1 MLSVVIPCYN
11 EAKSLPSLIEK
22 CEVLVGDDVEII
34 LVDNGSSDGT
44 PEILGPLEKNET
56 GLRSVRLDINT
67 GYGNG
72 IMGGLKAAKGDTV
85 GWTHADLQADPADTL
100 TAYEL
105 YKKSPTPTNLFVK
118 GARTGRPLADRIFTI
133 GMAIFETIFMR
144 TRMWDINAQPT
155 LMPRSLYDAWQNAP
169 GDFSLDL
176 YAYYQAKTHNL
187 EIQRIPVYFGPR
199 TFGESHWN
207 TGMVSR
213 IKFIRRTL
221 AYSWHLR
228 KSLARSSASSGG
240 SRKDLE

>member
-1 MLSVVIPCYN
+1 MLSLVIPCYN
-11 EAKSLPSLIEK
+11 EAMSLPSLIEK
-22 CEVLVGDDVEII
+22 CQGMVGDSAEII

-44 PEILGPLEKNET
+44 REILGPLEENES
-56 GLRSVRLDINT
+56 GLRSVRLEENA
-67 GYGNG
+67 GYGGG
-72 IMGGLKAAKGDTV
+72 ILGGLEIARGEV
-85 GWTHADLQADPADTL
+85 LGWTHADLQTDPLDAI

-105 YKKSPTPTNLFVK
+105 FSRSENPANLFVK
-118 GARTGRPLADRIFTI
+118 GARTGRPLADRIFTA

-155 LMPRSLYDAWQNAP
+155 LMPRSLYTAWQNPP

-176 YAYYQAKTHNL
+176 YAYYQAKTHDL
-187 EIQRIPVYFGPR
+187 EIQRIPVHFGTR

-213 IKFIRRTL
+213 LRFIRRTL

-228 KSLARSSASSGG
+228 KNLASAVD
-240 SRKDLE
+240 SRKEIG